1 MPSLN
6 KPRRSIQGLG
16 EVALRVR
23 DLDTMQDFYE
33 RVVGLELMKRFRAS
47 AFFKIDE
54 GYGGTRV
61 YFFPSRRRA
70 SKNSVSNRPHFFARI
85 PPSVGT

>member
-1 MPSLN
+1 MRPMD
-6 KPRRSIQGLG
+6 KPRRCIKSLG

-23 DLDTMQDFYE
+23 DLDSMQDFYE

-70 SKNSVSNRPHFFARI
+70 SKNSVSNRPQFWART
-85 PPSVGT
+85 PLSVGT